1 MLFADIFR
9 LKRSSEAVLSIPVR
23 TPYPSVR
30 LLIVVPAVGVLGA
43 TVMPHSLFL
52 GSRLATQDR
61 LAKDSETNSG
71 LPKLSET
78 SASRQMT
85 LSQRVL
91 RSIRFAF
98 SWRRLFSMS
107 RSGDTSY
114 PSNVLT
120 HADRENNKL
129 DFVRSHMYHGMADV
143 IASLMGFA
151 VVINS
156 L

>member
-1 MLFADIFR
+1 M
-9 LKRSSEAVLSIPVR
+9 
-23 TPYPSVR
+23 
-30 LLIVVPAVGVLGA
+30 LLITRISVDWGDAFRGYIPSKALFGSGSLY
-43 TVMPHSLFL
+43 TCTYSLFL
-52 GSRLATQDR
+52 RTIAHRRSSRGGGCHRYATQDR
-61 LAKDSETNSG
+61 LAKDSETNSD

-120 HADRENNKL
+120 HADWENNKL
-129 DFVRSHMYHGMADV
+129 DFVRSHMYHSM
-143 IASLMGFA
+143 LW
-151 VVINS
+151 
-156 L
+156 